1 MSSLPEHWV
10 KAPIGDVCKLI
21 NGRAF
26 KLSEWSDN
34 GLPIIRIQNLNNRKA
49 TYNYFNGAIDERHRI
64 ENGDLLFAWS
74 GTPGTSFGAHI
85 WEHGSAVLN
94 QHIFKVV
101 FNRDLVDSSFLRFA
115 INDTLDELIAQA
127 HGGVGLRHIT
137 KGKLEATEISLPPL
151 EEQRRIA
158 IALKIH
164 LARISSVRSDLR
176 CALELGAKYKD
187 SILNAAFGEAGDHD
201 KSPSQFV
208 RLAEFVDEGP
218 ANGWSPKT
226 GPDATGALSLKLTAT
241 TSGYLRLDEAA
252 VKRLYERPEE
262 SSRYWLRPGDLL
274 VQRANAIEHLG
285 AAAIYDGPTLTYVY
299 PDLMMRLRISDSDK
313 RRYLWRYL
321 NSSNARRFLRDR
333 ATGTAGN
340 MPKINGDTLR
350 SLPVPLPP
358 KGNFEEV
365 VDRIERN
372 FIDMDA
378 VLQTTESSAEVLDHL
393 EKAILEQALSGKLGT
408 ADKTDGSAADL
419 LVEIKSSSLNSA
431 TLLASSRSRSASE
444 KPRSKTKEINM
455 ASKVR
460 AEVAPDHLMVT
471 LIGLG
476 GATSPRE
483 LWRKSEMTIDEFYKQ
498 LRQEIE
504 DGRVLAGA
512 GRDELVIPDAS

>member
-1 MSSLPEHWV
+1 M
-10 KAPIGDVCKLI
+10 
-21 NGRAF
+21 
-26 KLSEWSDN
+26 
-34 GLPIIRIQNLNNRKA
+34 
-49 TYNYFNGAIDERHRI
+49 
-64 ENGDLLFAWS
+64 
-74 GTPGTSFGAHI
+74 
-85 WEHGSAVLN
+85 N

-101 FNRDLVDSSFLRFA
+101 FNRDLVDSSFLKFA

-158 IALKIH
+158 ITLRMH

-176 CALELGAKYKD
+176 HARELGAKYKD
-187 SILNAAFGEAGDHD
+187 SILDAAFGEEAADLN
-201 KSPSQFV
+201 KSPTQFV
-208 RLAEFVDEGP
+208 RLSEFVDEGP

-262 SSRYWLRPGDLL
+262 NSRYWLRPGDLL

-285 AAAIYDGPTLTYVY
+285 AAAIYNGPPLTYVY

-321 NSSNARRFLRDR
+321 NSSSARRFLRGR

-340 MPKINGDTLR
+340 MPKINGETLR
-350 SLPVPLPP
+350 SLPVPLPSN
-358 KGNFEEV
+358 GNFAEV

-372 FIDMDA
+372 FVEMDT
-378 VLQTTESSAEVLDHL
+378 VLQAAESSAEVLGHL

-408 ADKTDGSAADL
+408 ADKADGSAADL
-419 LVEIKSSSLNSA
+419 LLEIKQSSLNA
-431 TLLASSRSRSASE
+431 TTLAASSRSRSVSGSP
-444 KPRSKTKEINM
+444 KSKTKEINM
-455 ASKVR
+455 TSKVR
-460 AEVAPDHLMVT
+460 TEVAPDHLMVT

-504 DGRVLAGA
+504 DGRVLTGA
-512 GRDELVIPDAS
+512 GRDELVIPNAS